1 MQKMILLAMNV
12 APCPKRICN
21 LHSALASYKR
31 IQPNNFMVWH
41 NLDLAFACPCQQGCE
56 VPPHL
61 QAASLPDLAI

>member
-41 NLDLAFACPCQQGCE
+41 NLDLSMQVNNKHVKEIVCVRG
-56 VPPHL
+56 
-61 QAASLPDLAI
+61 